1 MQTQID
7 IRHSGADPAVPA
19 TGLTSTSIYAL
30 LAGAVQAGIDLLDA
44 MEAAQDGL
52 EDDEREGTDVDLEPS
67 LGAPERHPS
76 LPPGFNRY
84 GPFVSR
90 HVNDKQTEWAA
101 GDRGVDG
108 DDREPSL
115 GSIGSCYGQT
125 TPQTAWARGIHN
137 DGEGDEH
144 DGAEPDEDA
153 SDATLGATHALNQE
167 IAWAAGGGVLWGSHP
182 SGEDEPS
189 LGWSHGRGHPEPV
202 PFGGLDD
209 REEQHDRESDMAEW
223 GIADNDA
230 LAIELA
236 EGGGDLP
243 CLDQSAEGAS
253 SVLSADRRSVDFA
266 TPEAAI
272 AREQVAMR
280 NAAARLREVVV
291 RIRAAGE
298 PQSDPLPGVVEIV
311 GPAALSGEFARITRV
326 L

>member
-7 IRHSGADPAVPA
+7 IRDPGADPGVPGTA
-19 TGLTSTSIYAL
+19 LTSTSIYAL

-44 MEAAQDGL
+44 LEAAQEGL
-52 EDDEREGTDVDLEPS
+52 EDDEREGPDVDLEPS

-76 LPPGFNRY
+76 QPPVFNRY

-101 GDRGVDG
+101 GDRGADG

-125 TPQTAWARGIHN
+125 IPQTAWATGIHN

-167 IAWAAGGGVLWGSHP
+167 IAWAAGGAVLWSSHP
-182 SGEDEPS
+182 TCEGEPS
-189 LGWSHGRGHPEPV
+189 LGWSDGRGHPEPV

-223 GIADNDA
+223 GIADGAA
-230 LAIELA
+230 LAIELS

-243 CLDQSAEGAS
+243 CLDQSVEGRNVYGAAE
-253 SVLSADRRSVDFA
+253 R
-266 TPEAAI
+266 AI
-272 AREQVAMR
+272 ADEQYAMR
-280 NAAARLREVVV
+280 SAVTRLSEIVV

-298 PQSDPLPGVVEIV
+298 PRPDPLPGIVEIV
-311 GPAALSGEFARITRV
+311 GPAALAGEFARITAV